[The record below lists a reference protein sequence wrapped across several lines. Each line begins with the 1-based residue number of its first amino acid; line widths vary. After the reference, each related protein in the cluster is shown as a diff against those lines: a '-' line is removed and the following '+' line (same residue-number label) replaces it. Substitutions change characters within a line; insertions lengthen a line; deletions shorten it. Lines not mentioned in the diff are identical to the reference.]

1 MSHDHFTYFLELLPL
16 FLSQESRNTVMRAL
30 YLKLIAKKKDHFHD
44 NALQG
49 FLRLC
54 AEDKYALVTSD
65 MWLMRLRSG
74 DVPCNIQKVPHT
86 TLPGSVSIALKKR
99 SPYKNLFNHK

>member
-1 MSHDHFTYFLELLPL
+1 MKKLYNKLLA
-16 FLSQESRNTVMRAL
+16 RRR
-30 YLKLIAKKKDHFHD
+30 DHFHD
-44 NALQG
+44 NALEG

-74 DVPCNIQKVPHT
+74 DVPCNVLKVPST
-86 TLPGSVSIALKKR
+86 TIPGSVSMALKKR
-99 SPYKNLFNHK
+99 SPYRFLFNYK